1 MALARFFGRRAGTRA
16 VATLMG
22 LALLFPLAGCP
33 GVSLPDIDDVLNMN
47 GNANGNSNANGNDND
62 NGAPSVSYEL
72 DVFATNTG
80 GATGIALRPS
90 DGALFAV
97 NADGLFGP
105 IEQGEDVSMLT
116 PFGATNLGTPQLFMQ
131 ETSSLVLAITD
142 DGEFWIGSQ
151 CCFTLAVVPAEG
163 GDAAPFLSLGTG
175 VDPSNIKAETM
186 VLVPDGFAGNQ
197 LMPGNLLVGQETTFS
212 RLAAIDVAG
221 ERGVVN
227 VDNPLLAD
235 GDDTNDLNRNA
246 HHLAFGLDGNLYSSR
261 GTSGLT
267 ISGLQRIA
275 ADGTPSALP
284 GSLGVSA
291 DTFVG
296 LANGD
301 LLLRG
306 NLQTGPTSQRRGI
319 VYYNAADEV
328 ADVVLEITGA
338 DLSEDDEML
347 IAPDGNTIYL
357 SLPNRNE
364 IVTVRRVEN

>member
-1 MALARFFGRRAGTRA
+1 MAHAHFFGRKAGTGA
-16 VATLMG
+16 VASLIG
-22 LALLFPLAGCP
+22 LVLLFPIAGCP

-47 GNANGNSNANGNDND
+47 GNSNGNTNSNTNDND
-62 NGAPSVSYEL
+62 NSSPSVSYEL

-105 IEQGEDVSMLT
+105 IEQGADVGMMT
-116 PFGATNLGTPQLFMQ
+116 PFGATNLATPQLFMQ
-131 ETSSLVLAITD
+131 ETSSLVLSITD

-163 GDAAPFLSLGTG
+163 GDAEPFLSLGTG
-175 VDPSNIKAETM
+175 VGPSNIKPETM
-186 VLVPDGFAGNQ
+186 AIVPDGFAGAQ
-197 LMPGNLLVGQETTFS
+197 MMPGNLLVGQETTFS
-212 RLAAIDVAG
+212 RLSAIDVAG

-235 GDDTNDLNRNA
+235 GDNTNDLNRNA

-275 ADGTPSALP
+275 PDGTPSILP
-284 GSLGVSA
+284 GTLGVSA
-291 DTFVG
+291 NTFVG

-306 NLQTGPTSQRRGI
+306 SLQTGPTTQRRGI
-319 VYYNAADEV
+319 VLYNAADEV
-328 ADVVLEITGA
+328 AAVVLEIAGA
-338 DLSEDDEML
+338 QLSEDDEML
-347 IAPDGNTIYL
+347 ITPDGNTIYL

-364 IVTVRRVEN
+364 IVTVRRVED